1 MISKEDSLKIGLEI
15 NRIASVLD
23 DDSLAKVKESLDIIE
38 NTLVRYCGEVKEV
51 KKAHTEKELCDMLL
65 SPLQEALNIL
75 KDNDI
80 HELVSFSII
89 PYNDCISFFCLDTG
103 NQDIEKFDYFESA
116 ENKEG
121 SYL

>member
-1 MISKEDSLKIGLEI
+1 MINKEDSLKIGLEI

-23 DDSLAKVKESLDIIE
+23 NDSFAKVKESLRIIE

-51 KKAHTEKELCDMLL
+51 KKADTEKELCDMLL
-65 SPLQEALNIL
+65 SPMHEALKIL
-75 KDNDI
+75 KDNDM

-89 PYNDCISFFCLDTG
+89 PDGDYISFFCSDTG
-103 NQDIEKFDYFESA
+103 NHCIKKFNYFESDKY
-116 ENKEG
+116 KEG